1 MLFVCQMKKLG
12 QRIKT
17 FSSGWANSWLLEG
30 QLVSCAPQNPWGA
43 ESTAWQL
50 APSEL
55 LLSKYMLEAPEF
67 CAFGNITPFLFS
79 VFPSWWPSCSLLS
92 SSIKFLYLFIPTQSL
107 AVVENGVTSWTPG
120 TPGSR
125 RISGIYSRYQLPM
138 SSGLWLTGTDTETD
152 TWGGLVPE
160 GSKPSCWQKTHRRG
174 ASGHLFKPAL
184 PKACAQ
190 RRGSIDPEGQLCTQW
205 AWETPN
211 SLPSFWDFITHVNSS

>member
-1 MLFVCQMKKLG
+1 MWDLPGPGLEPVSPALAGGFLTTAPPGKSQDCVFDSILLRHHFLFSVCQMKKLG

-55 LLSKYMLEAPEF
+55 LLNKYMLEAPEF

-79 VFPSWWPSCSLLS
+79 VFPSWWPNCSLLS
-92 SSIKFLYLFIPTQSL
+92 SSIKFLYIFIPTQSL
-107 AVVENGVTSWTPG
+107 AVVENGVTSRTPG

-125 RISGIYSRYQLPM
+125 RISGIHSRYQLPM
-138 SSGLWLTGTDTETD
+138 SSGL
-152 TWGGLVPE
+152 
-160 GSKPSCWQKTHRRG
+160 
-174 ASGHLFKPAL
+174 
-184 PKACAQ
+184 
-190 RRGSIDPEGQLCTQW
+190 
-205 AWETPN
+205 
-211 SLPSFWDFITHVNSS
+211 